1 MKKEETT
8 MKRLTK
14 LLVLT
19 LALAALLTVS
29 AFAADFTHCADALND
44 LGLFQGTD
52 SGYDLDRAPT
62 RAEAA
67 AMLVRLLGAEEEAQ
81 KMEEYTAPFTDLRD
95 WAKPYVQY
103 LYDNGLTNGKS
114 ETTFGYSDKCTAQ
127 QYATFL
133 LRALGY
139 SDAENGDF
147 TYATAMDFA
156 REKGVVDYANCD
168 EKNFLRDDVVAM
180 SFTALA
186 TAPKSGEADLLTK
199 LVKDGA
205 IADAKGYDEMFEMY
219 RDYLKAATA
228 DAGATKTS
236 MNIAMTMDMK
246 MAGIDFLSGSIKL
259 DTAMDLNAEKMD
271 SSKMAMKG
279 TIDMAINP
287 DLASEMGLTAE
298 EAKMSSAIEY
308 YYTDGCYYMNME
320 GLKIKMPLSFEDV
333 MSQTAGLS
341 GSALTETASEPIC
354 LLKDISGSG
363 SSSGT
368 ATYTLTY
375 AGSAMSGLM
384 DTIMGM
390 IGENAATDGITSV
403 TEVPDISLKDTTI
416 SVTVRNGHMTGM
428 KLKLDMSMVVE
439 GETMN
444 LALDMNVTDVQFGN
458 SVSVTLPSDLN
469 TYEEIIG
476 GADTPAA

>member
-1 MKKEETT
+1 

-205 IADAKGYDEMFEMY
+205 IADAKGYDKKFELY
-219 RDYLKAATA
+219 REYLKAASA
-228 DAGATKTS
+228 DADATKTS
-236 MNIAMTMDMK
+236 MTIAMDMNMK
-246 MAGIDFLSGSIKL
+246 MAGVDFLSGSIKL

-271 SSKMAMKG
+271 SSKMSMKG
-279 TIDMAINP
+279 TIDMAI
-287 DLASEMGLTAE
+287 DSALAAEMGMTAE
-298 EAKMSSAIEY
+298 EAKVNSAIEY
-308 YYTDGCYYMNME
+308 YYTDGYYYMNME
-320 GLKIKMPLSFEDV
+320 DLKVKMPLSFEEV
-333 MSQTAGLS
+333 MGQMTN
-341 GSALTETASEPIC
+341 LTSSTSEPIC
-354 LLKDISGSG
+354 LLKDISKSG
-363 SSSGT
+363 S
-368 ATYTLTY
+368 TYTLVY
-375 AGSAMSGLM
+375 AGSAMTGM
-384 DTIMGM
+384 TEQIMGM
-390 IGENAATDGITSV
+390 MDTTTGV
-403 TEVPDISLKDTTI
+403 TGSAEAVADLTLKDTTI
-416 SVTVRNGHMTGM
+416 SVTVQNGHMTGM
-428 KLKLDMSMVVE
+428 KTKIDMETTVE
-439 GETMN
+439 GQTMS
-444 LALDMNVTDVQFGN
+444 LVMDMNVTNVKFGSN
-458 SVSVTLPSDLN
+458 VTVTLPSDLSS
-469 TYEEIIG
+469 YQEIIG

>member
-1 MKKEETT
+1 

-19 LALAALLTVS
+19 LALVALLTVS
-29 AFAADFTHCADALND
+29 AFAADFTHCADALSD

-67 AMLVRLLGAEEEAQ
+67 AMLIRLLGAEEEAQ

-205 IADAKGYDEMFEMY
+205 IADAKGYDKKFELY
-219 RDYLKAATA
+219 REYLKAASA
-228 DAGATKTS
+228 DADATKTS
-236 MNIAMTMDMK
+236 MSIAMNMNMK
-246 MAGIDFLSGSIKL
+246 MAGVDFLSGSIKL
-259 DTAMDLNAEKMD
+259 DTAMDFNMDKMD

-279 TIDMAINP
+279 TVDMAIDP
-287 DLASEMGLTAE
+287 TLAAEMGMTAE
-298 EAKMSSAIEY
+298 EAKVKSAIEY
-308 YYTDGCYYMNME
+308 YYTDGYYYMNME
-320 GLKIKMPLSFEDV
+320 GLKVKMPLSFEEV
-333 MSQTAGLS
+333 MGQMTN
-341 GSALTETASEPIC
+341 LTSSTSEPIC
-354 LLKDISGSG
+354 LLKDISKSG
-363 SSSGT
+363 S
-368 ATYTLTY
+368 TYTLVY
-375 AGSAMSGLM
+375 AGSAMTGM
-384 DTIMGM
+384 TEQIMGM
-390 IGENAATDGITSV
+390 MDTTTGV
-403 TEVPDISLKDTTI
+403 TGSAEAVADIALKDTTL
-416 SVTVRNGHMTGM
+416 SVTVQNGHMTGM
-428 KLKLDMSMVVE
+428 KTKIDMETTVE
-439 GETMN
+439 DQTMS
-444 LALDMNVTDVQFGN
+444 LVMDMNVTNVKFGN
-458 SVSVTLPSDLN
+458 NVTVTLPSDLSS
-469 TYEEIIG
+469 YQEIIG